1 MEWPYWHGMTCEPP
15 ARSLFWAG
23 LYFFSLQWRNK
34 EGAVLQRP
42 RESAGTGCLSAKA
55 GPSCDLQLQA
65 QGETV
70 WAFSHFSVS
79 SVAIHSSRYC
89 NSCLDFIQREQD
101 IDSCLPVVKPTQRV
115 REAQYGSQRQ
125 KAVFYSLISR
135 YVDSDQHHSNYLS
148 HLNELDTEIATL
160 VICTAPFIGKFLNA
174 RYQFNWVGKLHSFV
188 DMEMP

>member
-1 MEWPYWHGMTCEPP
+1 M
-15 ARSLFWAG
+15 
-23 LYFFSLQWRNK
+23 
-34 EGAVLQRP
+34 LQRP
-42 RESAGTGCLSAKA
+42 RESAGTGCLSTKA

-89 NSCLDFIQREQD
+89 NSGLDFIQREQD
-101 IDSCLPVVKPTQRV
+101 IDSCKRSPVWIP
-115 REAQYGSQRQ
+115 EPEGS
-125 KAVFYSLISR
+125 FYSLISR

-160 VICTAPFIGKFLNA
+160 VTCTAAFIGKFKNA
-174 RYQFNWVGKLHSFV
+174 RYQFN
-188 DMEMP
+188 